1 MKTIDL
7 RSDTVT
13 RPDDEMRE
21 IMAAAPVG
29 DDVFGEDPT
38 INKLQNTIAEIT
50 GKEAA
55 LFVASGTQANQ
66 IAVNAHT
73 QPGDEVICE
82 ARCHIFNYEGGAAG
96 ALSGVQLHT
105 LNGKYGILDPEEV
118 EAAIRPA
125 DHHFAQ
131 TRLISLENTNNRW
144 GGTIYPLK
152 NIKKIRSIARKH
164 RLQMHLDGARLWN
177 AAVATGT
184 PIKDYCTPFD
194 SVSLCFSKGLGAP
207 VGSILAGKKSFIEKA
222 HYYRKMYGG
231 GMRQAGI
238 LAAAALHAMKHNFN
252 RLADDHRRA
261 KVLAEAIN
269 QIPGLVVN
277 LQTVETNIIIIDS
290 SLCPRK
296 APEIVEKLAE
306 HGILVLAFSPT
317 RIRAVLH
324 MHITDADIEYTI
336 AVLKSMVTG

>member
-73 QPGDEVICE
+73 QPGDEVLCE

-96 ALSGVQLHT
+96 ALSGVQLHP
-105 LNGKYGILDPEEV
+105 LNGRYGILNPEDV
-118 EAAIRPA
+118 EAAIRPN
-125 DHHFAQ
+125 DHHYAQ
-131 TRLISLENTNNRW
+131 TKLISLENTNNRW

-152 NIKKIRSIARKH
+152 EIKKIRTIARKH

-177 AAVATGT
+177 ASVATST
-184 PIKDYCTPFD
+184 PLVDYCAPFN

-261 KVLAEAIN
+261 RTLAEAIN
-269 QIPGLVVN
+269 QISGLVVN

-290 SLCPRK
+290 SLCRRK
-296 APEIVEKLAE
+296 ASEIVEYLAE
-306 HGILVLAFSPT
+306 HGIQVLAFSPT

-336 AVLKSMVTG
+336 AVLQAMSLD

>member
-38 INKLQNTIAEIT
+38 VNKLQNAIAEIT

-82 ARCHIFNYEGGAAG
+82 ARCHIFNYEAGAAG
-96 ALSGVQLHT
+96 ALSGVQLHP
-105 LNGKYGILDPEEV
+105 LHGKYGVLNPEEV
-118 EAAIRPA
+118 EAAIRPT

-144 GGTIYPLK
+144 SGTIYPLK
-152 NIKKIRSIARKH
+152 EIKKIRSIARKH

-177 AAVATGT
+177 ASVATST
-184 PIKDYCTPFD
+184 PIKDYCAPFN

-252 RLADDHRRA
+252 RLADDHLRA

-277 LQTVETNIIIIDS
+277 LQTVQTNIIIIDT
-290 SLCPRK
+290 SLCRRK
-296 APEIVEKLAE
+296 APEIVEHLAE
-306 HGILVLAFSPT
+306 QGIQMLAFSPT

-324 MHITDADIEYTI
+324 LHITNADIERTI
-336 AVLKSMVTG
+336 EVMKSMTQG